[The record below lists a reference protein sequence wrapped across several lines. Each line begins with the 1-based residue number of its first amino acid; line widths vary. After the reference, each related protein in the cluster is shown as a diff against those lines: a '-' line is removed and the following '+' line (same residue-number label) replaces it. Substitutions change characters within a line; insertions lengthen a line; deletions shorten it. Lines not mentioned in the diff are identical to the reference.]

1 MYYHHKQINTP
12 CHTRSSCKTCV
23 IVQQNN
29 KFPFVRWVVYKLGRT
44 HAFWCQVWRR
54 QFNHRIQP
62 SGSYRWMVYSQDS
75 RNIFYSQVLRDN
87 VTFLTLQD
95 ELILML
101 NREFYILKHAIILSK
116 FVNISK
122 SNKWHFPLNFTTCK
136 GIRLQ
141 LIKAL
146 KIPQWNH

>member
-1 MYYHHKQINTP
+1 MYYNHKQINTP

-29 KFPFVRWVVYKLGRT
+29 KFPFVRQVVYKLGRT

-75 RNIFYSQVLRDN
+75 RKIFYSQVLRDIVN
-87 VTFLTLQD
+87 FSN
-95 ELILML
+95 IA
-101 NREFYILKHAIILSK
+101 RW
-116 FVNISK
+116 VNI
-122 SNKWHFPLNFTTCK
+122 NAEQRILYPLACNYFVQICEHIKWHFPLNFTTCK